1 MRILHGL
8 ALRRRFIRIL
18 QGRDL
23 ALKRAAAR
31 GCGCNEV
38 LCGEGG
44 PCARGCGAGYALA
57 IFIPA
62 ALFCIFPITV
72 LRWCLVGGATATS
85 ALFILANL
93 RAPIFE
99 HTGAKYDTPH
109 PPPPPSG
116 GAHARMVSRAH
127 ISLFVARSLQLHASR
142 ECGSTRSEML
152 RLLASPAAVY
162 SLCFLRWRGPYLLCE
177 TGGGGVNEADSSHA
191 PTLNPRTT
199 SPSWDSWGLK
209 S

>member
-109 PPPPPSG
+109 PPPPLPAGRTRAWSL
-116 GAHARMVSRAH
+116 AH
-127 ISLFVARSLQLHASR
+127 ISHCSSRDPCSFMLHVNADPRDQRCCDCLPVQLPSTACAFCAGGDHTFSARLVA
-142 ECGSTRSEML
+142 G
-152 RLLASPAAVY
+152 
-162 SLCFLRWRGPYLLCE
+162 CE
-177 TGGGGVNEADSSHA
+177 
-191 PTLNPRTT
+191 
-199 SPSWDSWGLK
+199 
-209 S
+209 